1 MTKFVLT
8 EEYITLAQVLKAVG
22 LAGSGGEAK
31 NLARS
36 GIATVNGAPEIQP
49 GKKLRAGDK
58 LAVKI
63 EGRKGLQE
71 WTFVTED

>member
-1 MTKFVLT
+1 MSDFVLT
-8 EEYITLAQVLKAVG
+8 DEYITLAQVLKAVG
-22 LAGSGGEAK
+22 LAESGGDAK

-36 GIATVNGAPEIQP
+36 GVASVNGTPELQP

-58 LAVKI
+58 ISVKI

-71 WTFVTED
+71 WTIVSET